1 MTTIARRG
9 GSRKKSETRL
19 IERVPRW
26 RAILA
31 WIIGV
36 LYVFPVVYIW
46 ATGFKTE
53 AEAVAL
59 PPSIIPTPN
68 GELPGTFAFTFENYE
83 AVLARGFWPFFEH
96 SIIVVTLS
104 TLLVIALALPCAYGL
119 TWRRADNARSVLF
132 FFLSTK
138 FLPAVGVI
146 VAIFYIAKSISFDV
160 TLGPISLDLTPNAI
174 DKLPTLIVLYTAMN
188 LPIAVWMLRS
198 FLDEVPKDV
207 LDASKV
213 DGARTWEELA
223 KIAIPMITPGLVA
236 TIFIIAIFAW
246 NEFFLA
252 VSLMATQGATV
263 PMYMIGFVTSEG
275 LFWAKLAAAGTMAM
289 LPVVIIGWAA
299 QRQLV
304 RGLSLGAV
312 K

>member
-1 MTTIARRG
+1 MTTLRRRTTARN
-9 GSRKKSETRL
+9 ETRL
-19 IERVPRW
+19 IERVPAW
-26 RAILA
+26 RAVLA
-31 WIIGV
+31 WVIGI

-46 ATGFKTE
+46 VTGFKTE
-53 AEAVAL
+53 AAAVKL
-59 PPSIIPTPN
+59 PPSLIPSPN
-68 GELPGTFAFTFENYE
+68 GDLPGTFEFTLQNYQD
-83 AVLARGFWPFFEH
+83 VLARGFWPFFEH
-96 SIIVVTLS
+96 SMIAVTFS

-119 TWRRADNARSVLF
+119 TWRASENSRQTLF

-146 VAIFYIAKSISFDV
+146 VAVFYIAKGLGMIDQLS
-160 TLGPISLDLTPNAI
+160 TLVIM
-174 DKLPTLIVLYTAMN
+174 YTAMN

-198 FLDEVPKDV
+198 FLDEVPRDV

-213 DGARTWEELA
+213 DGAKTWEELF

-236 TIFIIAIFAW
+236 TVFIIAIFAW

-252 VSLMATQGATV
+252 VSLMATKGATV
-263 PMYMIGFVTSEG
+263 PMFMIGFVTSEG

-289 LPVVIIGWAA
+289 LPVVIIGWVA

>member
-1 MTTIARRG
+1 M
-9 GSRKKSETRL
+9 S
-19 IERVPRW
+19 
-26 RAILA
+26 
-31 WIIGV
+31 
-36 LYVFPVVYIW
+36 
-46 ATGFKTE
+46 
-53 AEAVAL
+53 
-59 PPSIIPTPN
+59 
-68 GELPGTFAFTFENYE
+68 
-83 AVLARGFWPFFEH
+83 
-96 SIIVVTLS
+96 LS
-104 TLLVIALALPCAYGL
+104 TVLVIALALPCAYGL
-119 TWRRADNARSVLF
+119 TWRRSESSRQMLF

-146 VAIFYIAKSISFDV
+146 IAMFYIAKNLSM
-160 TLGPISLDLTPNAI
+160 I
-174 DKLPTLIVLYTAMN
+174 DQLPTLIVMYTAMN

-198 FLDEVPKDV
+198 FLDEVPRDV

-213 DGARTWEELA
+213 DGASTRQELFR
-223 KIAIPMITPGLVA
+223 IAIPMIMPGLVA
-236 TIFIIAIFAW
+236 TVFIIAIFAW

-252 VSLMATQGATV
+252 VSLMATRGATV
-263 PMYMIGFVTSEG
+263 PMFMIGFVTSEG

>member
-1 MTTIARRG
+1 MTTFARRKPTP
-9 GSRKKSETRL
+9 RSETRL

-31 WIIGV
+31 WIIGL

-53 AEAVAL
+53 AAAVAL
-59 PPSIIPTPN
+59 PPSLIPTPN
-68 GELPGTFAFTFENYE
+68 GELPGTFAFTLENYE
-83 AVLARGFWPFFEH
+83 AVLGRNFWPFFQN
-96 SIIVVTLS
+96 SIVIVALS
-104 TLLVIALALPCAYGL
+104 TALVIALALPCAYGL
-119 TWRRADNARSVLF
+119 TWRRSESSRQTLF

-146 VAIFYIAKSISFDV
+146 IAVFYIAK
-160 TLGPISLDLTPNAI
+160 TLSMI
-174 DKLPTLIVLYTAMN
+174 DDPLTLIVMYTAMN

-198 FLDEVPKDV
+198 FLDEVPRDV

-213 DGARTWEELA
+213 DGANTWQELSR
-223 KIAIPMITPGLVA
+223 IAIPMVLPGLVA
-236 TIFIIAIFAW
+236 TVFIIAIFAW

-252 VSLMATQGATV
+252 VSLMATRGATV
-263 PMYMIGFVTSEG
+263 PMFMIGFVTSEG

-289 LPVVIIGWAA
+289 MPVVIIGWAA